1 MNWNSLSL
9 FCFSVSLGGGEFAL
23 LSDSLFARSDW
34 NQDILS
40 VRAERTLAREA
51 KRASSS
57 GLVLVGVED
66 EKGCEELAIGGGRAG
81 VWRLVSRAREEFDEF
96 GGESLRSLLLFE
108 WVSLKVVDR
117 FFLVSGTIGVF
128 GSMPRD
134 FKRK

>member
-40 VRAERTLAREA
+40 VRAER